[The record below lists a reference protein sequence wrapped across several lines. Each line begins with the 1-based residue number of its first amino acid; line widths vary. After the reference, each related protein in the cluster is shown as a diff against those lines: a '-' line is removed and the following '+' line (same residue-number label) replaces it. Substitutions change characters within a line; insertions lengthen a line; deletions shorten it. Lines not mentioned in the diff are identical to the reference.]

1 MKPLPLFAAAEE
13 TLGAVVALGIVA
25 WLAIQ
30 AYRRW
35 MPERPTATET
45 PAVDD
50 TTDVAIE
57 EGELEQPLCLRCLTP
72 YGPTTYFCPHCN
84 AAVGPYNN
92 WMPYLHIY
100 SEGQWLRDGSVAP
113 ARSPWL
119 IHLGYGLLSLA
130 VLGPFAPIL
139 WIVWSVMRR
148 PAIPAPPRA

>member
-13 TLGAVVALGIVA
+13 TLGAVVALGIVM

-35 MPERPTATET
+35 MPENPPATET
-45 PAVDD
+45 SGSGDEVN
-50 TTDVAIE
+50 TAIE
-57 EGELEQPLCLRCLTP
+57 ESGLAQPLCLRCLTP
-72 YGPTTYFCPHCN
+72 HEPTAYFCPHCN

-92 WMPYLHIY
+92 WMPYLYVY
-100 SEGQWLRDGSVAP
+100 SEGQWLRDASVSP
-113 ARSPWL
+113 TRSPWL
-119 IHLGYGLLSLA
+119 IHLGYGLLSFA

-148 PAIPAPPRA
+148 PAIPGPPRA